1 MDRQRDVAGI
11 PSAGR
16 VELRDYLRTSG
27 STLSMPEA
35 LRLAI
40 KHWIAAQRVAAEPA
54 SGYQWKLLF
63 LPSGSMIRMRHE
75 EQYYVAQVV
84 GDELLYRGAPVS
96 PRQFT
101 LAVAG
106 HGRNAWRDVWVR
118 LNGERNWTQACRL
131 KRALEQQPVAPSP
144 VEAMAAAARTMS
156 DALQTTLAL
165 VEHAHHKA
173 SLRPEQRIPKRRRQE
188 DLLPDE

>member
-1 MDRQRDVAGI
+1 MDRQRDLAGI
-11 PSAGR
+11 PPAAHI
-16 VELRDYLRTSG
+16 ELRDYLRTSG
-27 STLSMPEA
+27 STLSVSEA

-40 KHWIAAQRVAAEPA
+40 KYWIATQRAAAEPVC
-54 SGYQWKLLF
+54 GYQWKQLF
-63 LPSGSMIRMRHE
+63 LPSGSLIRMRHG
-75 EQYYVAQVV
+75 EQSYVAEVM
-84 GDELLYRGAPVS
+84 GDKLLYQGMPIS

-101 LAVAG
+101 LKVAG

-118 LNGERNWTQACRL
+118 LNGERNWTQAIRL
-131 KRALEQQPVAPSP
+131 RRALEQRPVAQSP

-165 VEHAHHKA
+165 VEHVHHQA

-188 DLLPDE
+188 DMMLDE